1 MEKGK
6 FGISMAFYAVLGFIL
21 AVLGYSTGLFL
32 LAGVVIF
39 VEKNEWASRQIIQA
53 ICLMMVSSIIAVAF
67 DLLGC
72 INWTSW
78 ASYGTGTYA
87 LYSAWSKFRDVVYYG
102 IDIVVFLFGLLAILK
117 VAKGKEAGVPMAD
130 KFANWAYGKVVVTTV
145 QQPVAPVAPV
155 QQPVAPVAPVQQPV
169 ASAAPVQQ
177 PAAPAAPASTCANC
191 GAPLNGAAFCT
202 KCGTPAAK

>member
-21 AVLGYSTGLFL
+21 AVLGWETALFL

-39 VEKNEWASRQIIQA
+39 VEKNEWASRQLIQA
-53 ICLMMVSSIIAVAF
+53 ICLVMVSSIIAEAF
-67 DLLGC
+67 TLLGC
-72 INWTSW
+72 FEWTSW

-87 LYSAWSKFRDVVYYG
+87 LYSAWNKIKTVVYYG

-117 VAKGKEAGVPMAD
+117 VAKGKEAGVPLAD
-130 KFANWAYGKVVVTTV
+130 KFANWAYGKVVVVTV
-145 QQPVAPVAPV
+145 QPTVAPVAPV
-155 QQPVAPVAPVQQPV
+155 QQPVAPV
-169 ASAAPVQQ
+169 Q
-177 PAAPAAPASTCANC
+177 PAAPVDACANC

>member
-53 ICLMMVSSIIAVAF
+53 ICLMMVSSIIAEAF
-67 DLLGC
+67 TLLGC

-78 ASYGTGTYA
+78 ASYGSGTYA
-87 LYSAWSKFRDVVYYG
+87 LYSAWSKFRDVVNYG
-102 IDIVVFLFGLLAILK
+102 MDIVVFLFGLLAILK
-117 VAKGKEAGVPMAD
+117 VAKGKEAGVPLAS
-130 KFANWAYGKVVVTTV
+130 KFANWAYGKVTVVTV
-145 QQPVAPVAPV
+145 QQTVAPV
-155 QQPVAPVAPVQQPV
+155 QQPVAPV
-169 ASAAPVQQ
+169 Q
-177 PAAPAAPASTCANC
+177 PAAPVDACANC